1 MGISGTTK
9 HQAIGTQE
17 QVIDSAHHFY
27 PGLCNV
33 QLMYTMHVLIA
44 QRA

>member
-1 MGISGTTK
+1 MGISGTIK
-9 HQAIGTQE
+9 HQAIGTEE
-17 QVIDSAHHFY
+17 QVIDNAHQFS